1 MFKHIFYGLEDGF
14 DDDPVINDFIETEEV
29 QEEIT
34 EDNEIEDEYDE
45 NEGEIIEDG
54 GTDEVLDE
62 EDVVLTTESYI
73 LKHFGMSKETSD
85 EIVEQAVDE
94 FESEPEVFLSENDDE
109 EVDPDVVAGIVIG
122 KDEEDEVEETSLE
135 SIINDM
141 CYKY

>member
-14 DDDPVINDFIETEEV
+14 DDDPVINDVIETEEV

-73 LKHFGMSKETSD
+73 LKHFGMSKETAD
-85 EIVEQAVDE
+85 GIVEQAVDE

-122 KDEEDEVEETSLE
+122 KDEEDEVVETSLE
-135 SIINDM
+135 SIMNDM
-141 CYKY
+141 YY